1 MSERIYLY
9 DSTLR
14 DGAQARGIDFTV
26 ADKLAIAEALDAF
39 GIDYIEGGWPGAN
52 PTDDAFFAAYFSPYR
67 GEARRGAATK
77 HSLRNQPP
85 SISPPDGGRLVAF
98 GMTRRAGRS
107 ASNDPGLQDVLAA
120 KTPSVCLV
128 GKAWDWQVEAALKVS
143 KKENLKMI
151 EESFAHVVGKKREAV
166 FDAEHFF
173 DGYKANPDYALD
185 VLRAA
190 VAGGASWLVLCDT
203 NGGSLPSEVRSMVAA
218 VKKALPKAN
227 LGIHCHDDTEQ
238 AVANSL
244 AAVEAGVRQVQGTIN
259 GIGERCGNA
268 NLIAIIP
275 TLMLKMGYK
284 TGISSAQLARIGGL
298 SRLVDERLNRPSNK
312 HAAYVGESA
321 FAHKGGLH
329 VSAMSKDTKS
339 YEHIDPALVGNSR
352 VILVSDKAGRAN
364 ILNRLAQMGIEVA
377 ADDPRITDL
386 VKAVKDREVLGYA
399 YEDAGASFE
408 LMARQML
415 GSVPTY
421 YDLHSFRVLDERR
434 MDAKG
439 KRVTMSEATVKLTVQ
454 GKLKMTVAEG
464 NGPVN
469 ALDAAL
475 RKALIVK
482 YPQLKSM
489 HLADYKVRILTPS
502 EATAALTRVM
512 IESRDDTGA
521 SWTTIGVSHNVI
533 DASFNALY
541 DAISYHL
548 MKRKAR
554 A

>member
-14 DGAQARGIDFTV
+14 DGAQARGIDFSV

-52 PTDDAFFAAYFSPYR
+52 PTDDGFFAAMPT
-67 GEARRGAATK
+67 AKKAK
-77 HSLRNQPP
+77 
-85 SISPPDGGRLVAF
+85 IVAF

-107 ASNDPGLQDVLAA
+107 ASNDTGLADLLNV

-128 GKAWDWQVEAALKVS
+128 GKAWDWQVETALKVS

-151 EESFAHVVGKKREAV
+151 EESFAHMISKKREGV

-190 VAGGASWLVLCDT
+190 VDGGASWLVLCDT
-203 NGGSLPSEVRSMVAA
+203 NGGSLPSEIFKIVSA

-227 LGIHCHDDTEQ
+227 LGIHCHNDTEQ

-244 AAVEAGVRQVQGTIN
+244 AGVEAGVRQVQGTIN

-284 TGISSAQLARIGGL
+284 TGISDKQLTRIGAL
-298 SRLVDERLNRPSNK
+298 SRLVDERLNRASNK

-364 ILNRLAQMGIEVA
+364 ILNRLAQMGIEIAEGDERVGE
-377 ADDPRITDL
+377 L
-386 VKAVKDREVLGYA
+386 VKAVKDREALGYA

-415 GSVPTY
+415 GSVPSY
-421 YDLHSFRVLDERR
+421 FDLHSFRVLDERHV
-434 MDAKG
+434 DAKG
-439 KRVTMSEATVKLTVQ
+439 KRITMSEATVKLTVQ
-454 GKLKMTVAEG
+454 GKSKMTVAEG

-489 HLADYKVRILTPS
+489 HLADYKVRILTPAD
-502 EATAALTRVM
+502 ATAALTRVM
-512 IESRDDTGA
+512 IESRDDAGFG
-521 SWTTIGVSHNVI
+521 WTTIGVSHNVI
-533 DASFNALY
+533 DASYNALV

-548 MKRKAR
+548 MKRKAK